1 MNYSPK
7 LHAVVMEIP
16 QNYPTFTLS
25 DPLKMGQFNDP
36 CKTFISWSVAWL
48 GEKHVDEKNRNGFDQ
63 YVACVKL
70 L

>member
-1 MNYSPK
+1 MQQGHDELLIQTSCT
-7 LHAVVMEIP
+7 VVMEIP

-48 GEKHVDEKNRNGFDQ
+48 GEKHVDENFSEWI
-63 YVACVKL
+63 
-70 L
+70 